1 MKFIEA
7 VKTAKEGQEI
17 RRKSWELFSRDTK
30 ILRTE
35 DGIRTYKPGV
45 SRFDSN
51 YHFLF
56 TIEDLEAD
64 NWVVE
69 DIYL

>member
-7 VKTAKEGQEI
+7 VKAAKEGQEI

-30 ILRTE
+30 ILRRKG
-35 DGIRTYKPGV
+35 GIETYKACISSHDG
-45 SRFDSN
+45 D

-64 NWVVE
+64 NWVIK
-69 DIYL
+69 DRYL